1 MFRTSIKTCGTS
13 FAHDIRPATVFKHHS
28 QHAVLSGK
36 TEQKLESGG
45 TVRSRVVR
53 VGCLCAQVVDVR
65 VWFFFCGFVA
75 VWFSVNCLSVFFL
88 FRAGVR
94 RVEVLYVFYRF
105 DCG

>member
-13 FAHDIRPATVFKHHS
+13 LAHDIRPATVFKHHS
-28 QHAVLSGK
+28 QHAVLSGR

-65 VWFFFCGFVA
+65 VLFFFAVLWRSGFQLIVCQC
-75 VWFSVNCLSVFFL
+75 FSFS
-88 FRAGVR
+88 GP
-94 RVEVLYVFYRF
+94 
-105 DCG
+105 G